1 MPDGDVAGEV
11 DCQIKEVMRW
21 IFELLFSINNEEKGI
36 VVKLKNQEEMM
47 KRFMVFGVLIT
58 LIAFTLPLVTGAAQ
72 HQMRQQMPMGS
83 QTEQPQPSTEQ
94 PPMMGGQGMMGQGMM
109 RKGMMGQGMMGMM
122 GMMEQMMPM
131 MQQMMEMSQN
141 PKTMGL
147 MLQMR
152 GEMMKA
158 LGEIL
163 MKYGKMIAEEA
174 EKGTE

>member
-1 MPDGDVAGEV
+1 MPDGDVAWEV

-21 IFELLFSINNEEKGI
+21 IFELLFSVNGEGKGI
-36 VVKLKNQEEMM
+36 VVKLKNQEKIM
-47 KRFMVFGVLIT
+47 KRFMIFSVLIT
-58 LIAFTLPLVTGAAQ
+58 LVTFTLPLVTGAAQ

-83 QTEQPQPSTEQ
+83 QTVQPQSPTEQ
-94 PPMMGGQGMMGQGMM
+94 PPMMGGQGMMGQ
-109 RKGMMGQGMMGMM
+109 GMM

-147 MLQMR
+147 MLQMC